1 MVKSKKKEAQVE
13 KVNEVAIEKVY
24 DSVSAVSVHSFC
36 IPSHDNS
43 KKHFDN
49 IKNIFNYACTTTRKF
64 GPFSTLPSTTSP
76 DSVTLWEILQTR
88 NKPIIRHLKKKS
100 SKLAK
105 SYTIDNGSD
114 KNGKHENSDN
124 YGNDDDDDDDD
135 DNNNENNYEDDI
147 DINDDDD
154 GEGYEYNDVD
164 DDNEQFND
172 DNDEQFNDDND
183 DGSNN
188 YDDYDDDEEE
198 EVAPPPKKKQEKIKD
213 KSSNKQ
219 KKRSRKN

>member
-13 KVNEVAIEKVY
+13 KVNEESIEKVY
-24 DSVSAVSVHSFC
+24 DSVSAISVHSFC
-36 IPSHDNS
+36 IPSQDNS

-105 SYTIDNGSD
+105 SYTSNNGND
-114 KNGKHENSDN
+114 KDGMHENSDN
-124 YGNDDDDDDDD
+124 YGNDDDDNDDDD
-135 DNNNENNYEDDI
+135 NNNNENNYEDDI

-164 DDNEQFND
+164 DDD
-172 DNDEQFNDDND
+172 DEQFNDDD
-183 DGSNN
+183 DNSNN

-198 EVAPPPKKKQEKIKD
+198 EVAPTPKKKQEKIKD
-213 KSSNKQ
+213 KSSSNKQ